1 MKLTYEQI
9 KKISKGAVRITE
21 EDGKICFYRF
31 TDEQFKM
38 YENIRSESYLR
49 AFSTAGVRLE
59 FVTNSKTLTLEANA
73 SHTSSRTY
81 FNHDIY
87 VDGEHL
93 YTLGDDVDNSP
104 DKQVTV
110 RGEYELGDGEK
121 TVKIYMPWSVNSR
134 LVCLELDDGATLEP
148 VEHGIKMM
156 CFGDSITHGY
166 DAANPSMSYASLL
179 VDALD
184 ADAINKGVAGEFFR
198 AELATLEDDLA
209 PDIITVAYGTNDWAG
224 RSLDELERECK
235 GFFGNLSSLYPCAK
249 IFALTPVWRGNC
261 KKITRVGTFDTV
273 GETIKQAAADLSN
286 VTVID
291 CMDFIPHE
299 SKMYSPDA
307 LHPNFLGFSF
317 YADGVISAIK
327 GSISE

>member
-1 MKLTYEQI
+1 MSEINDKYAILVTI
-9 KKISKGAVRITE
+9 ADNTSML
-21 EDGKICFYRF
+21 
-31 TDEQFKM
+31 DEC
-38 YENIRSESYLR
+38 E
-49 AFSTAGVRLE
+49 
-59 FVTNSKTLTLEANA
+59 
-73 SHTSSRTY
+73 
-81 FNHDIY
+81 
-87 VDGEHL
+87 
-93 YTLGDDVDNSP
+93 
-104 DKQVTV
+104 
-110 RGEYELGDGEK
+110 
-121 TVKIYMPWSVNSR
+121 
-134 LVCLELDDGATLEP
+134 
-148 VEHGIKMM
+148 
-156 CFGDSITHGY
+156 
-166 DAANPSMSYASLL
+166 
-179 VDALD
+179 
-184 ADAINKGVAGEFFR
+184 
-198 AELATLEDDLA
+198 
-209 PDIITVAYGTNDWAG
+209 

-235 GFFGNLSSLYPCAK
+235 GFFGNLSSLYPYAK